1 MLAIEDPQ
9 KELTSTPIWPGYA
22 MQRKLFI
29 SLERMPDFF
38 GDNVTAMGK
47 SSEEDIQNAIQSVKS
62 GVSVTK
68 SATRWGVPRS
78 TLRHRLTGTVTH
90 AAAAESQQRLSKR
103 LEQQLG
109 GWIATMTAI
118 AEAPT
123 HKQVRE
129 VATQLLVLEG
139 DLRPLGKNWVVTF
152 LRRNPH
158 ITAVK
163 DPPGPAVERG
173 AGESIGPRQL

>member
-1 MLAIEDPQ
+1 MLAVEDPQ
-9 KELTSTPIWPGYA
+9 KGLTSTPIWPDYA
-22 MQRKLFI
+22 MLRKLFV
-29 SLERMPDFF
+29 SVYLCLTS
-38 GDNVTAMGK
+38 GNNVTAMGR
-47 SSEEDIQNAIQSVKS
+47 SSEDDIQNAIQSVKS

-90 AAAAESQQRLSKR
+90 AAAAESQQRLSRR

-129 VATQLLVLEG
+129 VATQLLVREG

-158 ITAVK
+158 IMAVK
-163 DPPGPAVERG
+163 DLPGPAVERG
-173 AGESIGPRQL
+173 GGESIGPRQL